1 MQANHSLPSS
11 NHVLTVQL
19 SVLTSRAVKRLQVL
33 GGLIPPTSLVLL
45 SSFAIQMGNVYSK
58 SLFDALG
65 SSGTVFICKLIST
78 ALLLG
83 ISRPRLKNHS
93 YREYFQV
100 VLMGV
105 CMAGMSLAYFAA
117 IARIPLGIAAAL
129 GFLGPLGI
137 AVIGSR
143 QLFDLIWVVLAAVGV
158 FLLAPVAGVQLDPIG
173 LMLAIVAAGCW
184 AAYIMVSVPVGRAFS
199 GGTGLALAI
208 AVATVVSSVPG
219 ILSGGAALLSPMVLG
234 VGLVVAVFGTV
245 LPYSLEFNA
254 LRRIPPRT
262 FGVLISIEPAIAA
275 IVGFLFLKEVL
286 EFRTLIAIVCITAAA
301 VGVTL
306 FGKANKRH

>member
-1 MQANHSLPSS
+1 MQANHTLPSS
-11 NHVLTVQL
+11 NHVLAVQL
-19 SVLTSRAVKRLQVL
+19 SVLASRTVKRLQML

-45 SSFAIQMGNVYSK
+45 SSFAIQMGNVFSK
-58 SLFDALG
+58 SLFDVLG

-83 ISRPRLKNHS
+83 ISRPRLKN
-93 YREYFQV
+93 YRNRDYLQV
-100 VLMGV
+100 VLMGM
-105 CMAGMSLAYFAA
+105 CMAGMSLAIFAA
-117 IARIPLGIAAAL
+117 IDRIPLGIAAAL
-129 GFLGPLGI
+129 SFLGPLGI

-143 QLFDLIWVVLAAVGV
+143 QLLDLIWVVLAAVGV

-173 LMLAIVAAGCW
+173 IMLAIGSAGCW
-184 AAYIMVSVPVGRAFS
+184 GAYIMVSVPVGRTFS
-199 GGTGLALAI
+199 GGTGLALAM

-219 ILSGGAALLSPMVLG
+219 IVSGGTAFLSPMVLV

-254 LRRIPPRT
+254 LKRIPPRT
-262 FGVLISIEPAIAA
+262 FGVLMSIEPAIAA

-306 FGKANKRH
+306 FGKANKRS